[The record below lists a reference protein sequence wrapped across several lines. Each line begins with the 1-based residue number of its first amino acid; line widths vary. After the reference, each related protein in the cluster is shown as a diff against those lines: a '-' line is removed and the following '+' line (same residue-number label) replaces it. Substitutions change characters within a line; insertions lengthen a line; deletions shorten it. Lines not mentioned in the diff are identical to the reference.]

1 MNSSSSV
8 GRGRQRGSALLV
20 TLLIFAIGIAL
31 VVPMYREYTLF
42 LKRTANSFT
51 AEQSNAYL
59 RGGEELAALVLIQD
73 RLLDREEGAERDDLS
88 EVWSRE
94 SQAYPLDEGGWLQG
108 KLEDLQGRFHLNS
121 LDTTPAQGQRFSA
134 AQEQFIRLLQTFSE
148 LEVSQQDAMLI
159 TTAVLD
165 WMDGDTE
172 PRDLGAED
180 LYYFSATPPYRA
192 ANRRFASVSE
202 LRAVANMSPDLYLA
216 LEPFLSVW
224 PDTGERLKLNVNT
237 APAQVLR
244 SLNSPG
250 DYQPLSE
257 VEGEMLLE
265 LRGRGENGFES
276 MEAFLNSPPMAER
289 KLAEEL
295 RQNLGLG
302 SDYFLFSGE
311 TDIAGR
317 ITRLYSVLHRGQQVR
332 ALVRSSGSL

>member
-1 MNSSSSV
+1 MNSSSSAR
-8 GRGRQRGSALLV
+8 RGRQRGSALLV

-42 LKRTANSFT
+42 LKRAANSFT

-73 RLLDREEGAERDDLS
+73 RLLDREQGAERDDLS
-88 EVWSRE
+88 EFWSRE

-121 LDTTPAQGQRFSA
+121 LDTPPAQGQRFSA
-134 AQEQFIRLLQTFSE
+134 AQEQFIRLLQTFTE
-148 LEVSQQDAMLI
+148 PEVSQQDAMLI
-159 TTAVLD
+159 TAAVLD
-165 WMDGDTE
+165 WMDGDTQ

-180 LYYFSATPPYRA
+180 LYYYDATPPYRT

-216 LEPFLSVW
+216 LEPFLTVW
-224 PDTGERLKLNVNT
+224 PDTGERLKLNINT

-244 SLNSPG
+244 TLNSAG

-257 VEGEMLLE
+257 VEGAILLE
-265 LRGRGENGFES
+265 LRGENGFES
-276 MEAFLNSPPMAER
+276 MEVFLNSPPMAER
-289 KLAEEL
+289 TLGEEL
-295 RQNLGLG
+295 RQNLGLN

>member
-8 GRGRQRGSALLV
+8 GA
-20 TLLIFAIGIAL
+20 
-31 VVPMYREYTLF
+31 
-42 LKRTANSFT
+42 RTAAGQRPAGDPADLRHRYRPGGANVSRIHPVSQTHGKQFYRR
-51 AEQSNAYL
+51 AEQRVFTR
-59 RGGEELAALVLIQD
+59 RGGVGGPGADTGSLA
-73 RLLDREEGAERDDLS
+73 DREEGAERDDLS
-88 EVWSRE
+88 EFWSRE

-108 KLEDLQGRFHLNS
+108 KLEDLQGRFHLNG
-121 LDTTPAQGQRFSA
+121 LDTPPAQGQRFSA

-165 WMDGDTE
+165 WMDGDTQ

-180 LYYFSATPPYRA
+180 LYYFDATPPYRA

-216 LEPFLSVW
+216 LEPFLTVW

-244 SLNSPG
+244 SLNSAG

-265 LRGRGENGFES
+265 LRGENGFES
-276 MEAFLNSPPMAER
+276 MEVF
-289 KLAEEL
+289 
-295 RQNLGLG
+295 
-302 SDYFLFSGE
+302 
-311 TDIAGR
+311 
-317 ITRLYSVLHRGQQVR
+317 
-332 ALVRSSGSL
+332 

>member
-1 MNSSSSV
+1 MNSYR
-8 GRGRQRGSALLV
+8 RGRQRGSALLV

-73 RLLDREEGAERDDLS
+73 RLLDREEGVERDDLS
-88 EVWSRE
+88 EFWSRE

-108 KLEDLQGRFHLNS
+108 KLEDLQGRFHLNG
-121 LDTTPAQGQRFSA
+121 LDTPPAQGQRFSA

-165 WMDGDTE
+165 WMDGDTQ

-180 LYYFSATPPYRA
+180 LYYFDATPPYRA

-244 SLNSPG
+244 TLNNAG

-265 LRGRGENGFES
+265 LRGENGFES
-276 MEAFLNSPPMAER
+276 VEAFLNSPPMAER

-295 RQNLGLG
+295 RQNLGLD

-317 ITRLYSVLHRGQQVR
+317 TTRLYSVLHRGQQIR